1 MKHLFNNR
9 VVKTVCTIVALLVLG
24 IFIAA
29 VNGHG
34 ETAQSTVVG
43 TVFQPCHY
51 VAQKSATGW
60 TRLSALSAAMRN
72 MKSRLTVLR
81 SRSVICARSL
91 SIMKI

>member
-51 VAQKSATGW
+51 VA
-60 TRLSALSAAMRN
+60 
-72 MKSRLTVLR
+72 
-81 SRSVICARSL
+81 
-91 SIMKI
+91 

>member
-34 ETAQSTVVG
+34 ETLWALSFSRATMLRK
-43 TVFQPCHY
+43 
-51 VAQKSATGW
+51 KSATGW

-72 MKSRLTVLR
+72 MKSRLTALR
-81 SRSVICARSL
+81 SRSVICAHSL